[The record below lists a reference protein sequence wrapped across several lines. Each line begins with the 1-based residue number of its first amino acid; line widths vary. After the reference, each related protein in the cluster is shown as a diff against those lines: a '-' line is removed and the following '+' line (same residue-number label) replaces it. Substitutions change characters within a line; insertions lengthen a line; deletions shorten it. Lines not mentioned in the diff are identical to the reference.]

1 MLLTASEIRATGSI
15 AVDYGALWEDV
26 QLIAERVHASKDE
39 DRAWAWHH
47 LLLAVANFKTQ
58 ATLFPP
64 ALPAPAAPIH
74 RKKAL
79 KVMLA
84 SGPLK
89 LRAEDPSTWRA
100 LSSEMKG
107 LREPRATTVLSALWP
122 DHHVIMDWKALSAAV
137 ALAGARLGWDKS
149 LADPVE
155 TNPAQRSWESY
166 DWYRKTVLKA
176 ARQAPCRPV
185 EVERALYKLGRESP
199 GITWAAY
206 AAQIEEQITG
216 LSGS

>member
-1 MLLTASEIRATGSI
+1 MLLTANEIQATGPI
-15 AVDYGALWEDV
+15 AADYEALWADV
-26 QLIAERVHASKDE
+26 QQIADRVHTAKGE
-39 DRAWAWHH
+39 DRAWAWDH

-64 ALPAPAAPIH
+64 TLPGLRTPIR
-74 RKKAL
+74 RKDAL
-79 KVMLA
+79 KVTLA

-89 LRAEDPSTWRA
+89 LRAGDPSTWRA

-122 DHHVIMDWKALSAAV
+122 DRHVIMDWRALSAAV

-149 LADPVE
+149 PADPDG
-155 TNPAQRSWESY
+155 TGPAERSWESY

-176 ARQAPCRPV
+176 ARQAQRRPV
-185 EVERALYKLGRESP
+185 DVERALYTLGRSSP

-206 AAQIEEQITG
+206 AAQIQEHITG
-216 LSGS
+216 LSSS